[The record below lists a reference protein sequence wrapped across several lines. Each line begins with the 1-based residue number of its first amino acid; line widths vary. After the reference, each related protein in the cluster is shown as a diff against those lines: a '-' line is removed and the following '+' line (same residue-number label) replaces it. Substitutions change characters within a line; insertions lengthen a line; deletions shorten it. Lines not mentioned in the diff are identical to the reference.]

1 MSVWL
6 ARSPAE
12 AAEHT
17 PEQRQPDAAAPLSL
31 SYIGQQVLPTDT
43 DFQGT
48 RVGGQSG
55 IEHVG
60 NGQQVAIRDGR
71 SQVNPARYDNLSLNL
86 SSTSFSGV
94 NFTGVTTLRDPAGN
108 PHPTLSIDPE
118 SIRRLPN
125 GNLLYTSEGDVNNGI
140 NAFVREARPDGSF
153 VRDYA
158 VPAAFQQAGPAGSTG
173 VRNDLAFE
181 SLTLTDGG
189 TTIVTATENA
199 LKQDGPAAGVGVGSA
214 SRILTIDSATGNVGA
229 QYVYNVGPVA
239 QAPVPVGGFVT
250 NGLVELLD
258 LGGGLMLAVERSFSA
273 GASTTGNTGNS
284 IKIYVID
291 TAGATDVSNVAS
303 LAGASYTPVG
313 KELLLDLDTLGIALD
328 NIEGVTFGP
337 TLDNGARSLIL
348 VSDNNFSGTQ
358 FTQFIAF
365 QVNTVSEPGT
375 AGLALATLAALLLP
389 ALRRRRG

>member
-1 MSVWL
+1 M
-6 ARSPAE
+6 
-12 AAEHT
+12 
-17 PEQRQPDAAAPLSL
+17 
-31 SYIGQQVLPTDT
+31 
-43 DFQGT
+43 
-48 RVGGQSG
+48 
-55 IEHVG
+55 
-60 NGQQVAIRDGR
+60 N
-71 SQVNPARYDNLSLNL
+71 N
-86 SSTSFSGV
+86 GV
-94 NFTGVTTLRDPAGN
+94 N
-108 PHPTLSIDPE
+108 
-118 SIRRLPN
+118 
-125 GNLLYTSEGDVNNGI
+125 
-140 NAFVREARPDGSF
+140 AFIREARADGTF
-153 VRDYA
+153 VRDHP
-158 VPAAFQQAGPAGSTG
+158 VPVAFQQAGPAGTTG
-173 VRNDLAFE
+173 IRNNLAFE
-181 SLTLTDGG
+181 SLTLTNGG
-189 TTIVTATENA
+189 ATLVTATENA

-214 SRILTIDSATGNVGA
+214 SRILTIDSATGNAGA
-229 QYVYNVGPVA
+229 QYVYPVGPVA
-239 QAPVPVGGFVT
+239 QAPVPVGGFAT

-273 GASTTGNTGNS
+273 GAPTTGNTGNS